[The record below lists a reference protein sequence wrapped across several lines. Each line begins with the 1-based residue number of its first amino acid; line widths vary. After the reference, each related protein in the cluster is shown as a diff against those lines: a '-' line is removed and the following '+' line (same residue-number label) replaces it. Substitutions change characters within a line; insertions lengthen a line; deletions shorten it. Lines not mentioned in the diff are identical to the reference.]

1 MAITKKNMVNASV
14 KRLQEVRKLLD
25 SLQKEEKALKNEI
38 TSYME
43 DNDIESFKTST
54 CTIKFRHVPKL
65 VLDLTLGLTEADL
78 LDIAVKKGWT
88 DCIKLQLD
96 KKAYHERSK
105 SMNNGQSVYLE
116 GERLDLVFTYKD

>member
-1 MAITKKNMVNASV
+1 MAITKLNKVNASV

-43 DNDIESFKTST
+43 ANDLESFKTST
-54 CTIKFRHVPKL
+54 CMVKFRHVPKL
-65 VLDLTLGLTEADL
+65 ILDLTLGLTEEDL
-78 LDIAVKKGWT
+78 LDIAVKNGWAE
-88 DCIKLQLD
+88 CIKLSLD

-105 SMNNGQSVYLE
+105 SMNEGQSVFLE
-116 GERLDLVFTYKD
+116 GERLDLIFTYKD